1 MKHFFALTGIVI
13 IALCHLGCSSDDE
26 RAQFENPTEVN
37 TAEWFGAPLGDDV
50 VLENMYET
58 EAKRLADKTRVQI
71 VTVLEGTGR
80 VTIEARFR
88 GVRSFGYGFPLYE
101 CELMDEAVE
110 AMGGIAQGMS
120 GSPVGPPGRVM
131 GALAYADK
139 FSASPRRFWVT
150 AIDAMEAARDH
161 QAFGDLLLEA
171 DPAPAAP
178 TNAINAVYN
187 PVKTPL
193 LITGIQPHRLSQLA
207 AQLNGQD
214 FRFIELIADVAEP
227 VNAPPANK
235 TKLAAGDMIGVAFA
249 TGDVVNAMGLGT
261 VTQVY
266 DDGTFVA
273 FGHPLGENGGGGKLT
288 LPVYRA
294 VVNGIVPN
302 LSLPYKSG
310 SVYGNPIGTLT
321 KDFTA
326 AVVGELGAPPPMIP
340 VKVTYQVADGP
351 VTVKHHKVAHG
362 QERFIALVAATT
374 MDAIRK
380 EISPGTLD
388 ATVEIHFKE
397 TKTVYT
403 ESFRVASSGLF
414 LETYGYVTD
423 VVTSFTD
430 IFANPTARAT
440 LDSVSIA
447 LKDNPRIKEAIIQE
461 VITPEEIVPGESATF
476 TVVLLPHWSATTDGR
491 KIHREVTLDIPENFP
506 VGEAILSVVANRD
519 LIAPF
524 FFGNGSYDEE
534 KFPENL
540 DEVIKRKLEGQIN
553 VSAITITLGPPQD
566 TDFNFSEDF
575 PIDFNINIPGL
586 EEEIVE
592 AEETDDI
599 TAEETDD
606 ILADEETDEIPEEID
621 LTPIET
627 EIVIEGF
634 IVSGSK
640 ELTVIINGEDE
651 ILEGTDDLSEDFEE
665 DVPSEEEAE

>member
-13 IALCHLGCSSDDE
+13 MVLCHFGCSSDEE
-26 RAQFENPTEVN
+26 RAQFKNPTEVN
-37 TAEWFGAPLGDDV
+37 TAEWLGAPLGDDV

-88 GVRSFGYGFPLYE
+88 GVRDFGYGFPLYE

-131 GALAYADK
+131 GALAYADE

-161 QAFGDLLLEA
+161 QTFGDLLLDA

-178 TNAINAVYN
+178 INAINAVYT

-207 AQLNGQD
+207 AQLNGAD
-214 FRFIELIADVAEP
+214 FRFIELIADVGKP
-227 VNAPPANK
+227 LDAPPANT

-249 TGDVVNAMGLGT
+249 TGDVVNAIGLGT

-273 FGHPLGENGGGGKLT
+273 FGHSLGENGGSGKLT

-302 LSLPYKSG
+302 LSIPYKSA

-321 KDFTA
+321 KDLTP
-326 AVVGELGAPPPMIP
+326 AVVGELGAPPSMIP
-340 VKVTYQVADGP
+340 VKITYQVADGP
-351 VTVKHHKVAHG
+351 VTEKHHKVAHG
-362 QERFIALVAATT
+362 QEGFIALVAATT
-374 MDAIRK
+374 LDALRQ

-388 ATVEIHFKE
+388 ATVELHFKE

-414 LETYGYVTD
+414 PETYGYVTGI
-423 VVTSFTD
+423 VTSFTN

-476 TVVLLPHWSATTDGR
+476 TVVLLPHWSATTEGR
-491 KIHREVTLDIPENFP
+491 KIHREVTLDIREDFP
-506 VGEAILSVVANRD
+506 VGEATLRVVANRD
-519 LIAPF
+519 LIDPF
-524 FFGNGSYDEE
+524 FFGNGSYGEE

-540 DEVIKRKLEGQIN
+540 DEVIKQKLEGQID
-553 VSAITITLGPPQD
+553 VSAITITLSPPQD
-566 TDFNFSEDF
+566 DDSGFFEDF
-575 PIDFNINIPGL
+575 PIDFNLDISGL
-586 EEEIVE
+586 DGEEIIEGEE
-592 AEETDDI
+592 ADDI
-599 TAEETDD
+599 P
-606 ILADEETDEIPEEID
+606 ADEETDEILEEID

-634 IVSGSK
+634 IVSGTK

-651 ILEGTDDLSEDFEE
+651 ILEEADDLSEEFEE
-665 DVPSEEEAE
+665 DVPSEEETE

>member
-1 MKHFFALTGIVI
+1 
-13 IALCHLGCSSDDE
+13 
-26 RAQFENPTEVN
+26 
-37 TAEWFGAPLGDDV
+37 
-50 VLENMYET
+50 MYET

-88 GVRSFGYGFPLYE
+88 GVRDFGYGFPLYE

-131 GALAYADK
+131 GALAYADE

-161 QAFGDLLLEA
+161 QTFGDLLLDA

-178 TNAINAVYN
+178 INAINAVYT

-207 AQLNGQD
+207 AQLNGAD
-214 FRFIELIADVAEP
+214 FRFIELIADVGKP
-227 VNAPPANK
+227 LDAPPANT

-249 TGDVVNAMGLGT
+249 TGDVVNAIGLGT

-273 FGHPLGENGGGGKLT
+273 FGHSLGENGGSGKLT

-302 LSLPYKSG
+302 LSIPYKSA

-321 KDFTA
+321 KDLTP
-326 AVVGELGAPPPMIP
+326 AVVGELGAPPSMIP
-340 VKVTYQVADGP
+340 VKITYQVADGP
-351 VTVKHHKVAHG
+351 VTEKHHKVAHG
-362 QERFIALVAATT
+362 QEGFIALVAATT
-374 MDAIRK
+374 LDALRQ

-388 ATVEIHFKE
+388 ATVELHFKE

-414 LETYGYVTD
+414 PETYGYVTGI
-423 VVTSFTD
+423 VTSFTN

-476 TVVLLPHWSATTDGR
+476 TVVLLPHWSATTEGR
-491 KIHREVTLDIPENFP
+491 KIHREVTLDIREDFP
-506 VGEAILSVVANRD
+506 VGEATLRVVANRD
-519 LIAPF
+519 LIDPF
-524 FFGNGSYDEE
+524 FFGNGSYGEE

-540 DEVIKRKLEGQIN
+540 DEVIKQKLEGQID
-553 VSAITITLGPPQD
+553 VSAITITLSPPQD
-566 TDFNFSEDF
+566 DDSGFFEDF
-575 PIDFNINIPGL
+575 PIDFNLDISGL
-586 EEEIVE
+586 DGEEIIEGEE
-592 AEETDDI
+592 ADDI
-599 TAEETDD
+599 P
-606 ILADEETDEIPEEID
+606 ADEETDEILEEID

-634 IVSGSK
+634 IVSGTK

-651 ILEGTDDLSEDFEE
+651 ILEEADDLSEEFEE
-665 DVPSEEEAE
+665 DVPSEEETE

>member
-1 MKHFFALTGIVI
+1 MGIAI
-13 IALCHLGCSSDDE
+13 LALCHLGCSSD
-26 RAQFENPTEVN
+26 
-37 TAEWFGAPLGDDV
+37 EWLGAPLGDDV

-88 GVRSFGYGFPLYE
+88 GVRNFGYGFPLYE

-150 AIDAMEAARDH
+150 AIDAMEVARDH
-161 QAFGDLLLEA
+161 QTFGDLLLDA
-171 DPAPAAP
+171 DPAKAAP
-178 TNAINAVYN
+178 TNAINAVYT

-207 AQLNGQD
+207 AQLDDAD
-214 FRFIELIADVAEP
+214 FRFIELIADAGEP
-227 VNAPPANK
+227 LNAPPANT

-273 FGHPLGENGGGGKLT
+273 FGHPIGENGGGGKLT

-302 LSLPYKSG
+302 LSIPYKSA

-321 KDFTA
+321 KDLTP

-351 VTVKHHKVAHG
+351 ITVKHHKVAHG
-362 QERFIALVAATT
+362 QEGFIALVAATT
-374 MDAIRK
+374 MDAIRQ

-388 ATVEIHFKE
+388 ATVELHFKE

-414 LETYGYVTD
+414 LETYGYVID
-423 VVTSFTD
+423 IVTSFTD

-476 TVVLLPHWSATTDGR
+476 TIVLLPHWSATPDGR
-491 KIHREVTLDIPENFP
+491 KIHREVTLDIREDFP
-506 VGEAILSVVANRD
+506 VGEATLSVVANRD
-519 LIAPF
+519 LIDLF
-524 FFGNGSYDEE
+524 FFGNGSYGEE

-540 DEVIKRKLEGQIN
+540 DEVIERKVEGQID
-553 VSAITITLGPPQD
+553 VSAITITLSPPQD
-566 TDFNFSEDF
+566 DNFGFSDDF
-575 PIDFNINIPGL
+575 PIDFNIDISGL
-586 EEEIVE
+586 DGEEIIEGEE
-592 AEETDDI
+592 ADDI
-599 TAEETDD
+599 P
-606 ILADEETDEIPEEID
+606 ADEETDEVIEEID

-634 IVSGSK
+634 IVSGTK
-640 ELTVIINGEDE
+640 ELIVIINGEDE
-651 ILEGTDDLSEDFEE
+651 ILEEADDLSEEFEA
-665 DVPSEEEAE
+665 DAPSEEEAE